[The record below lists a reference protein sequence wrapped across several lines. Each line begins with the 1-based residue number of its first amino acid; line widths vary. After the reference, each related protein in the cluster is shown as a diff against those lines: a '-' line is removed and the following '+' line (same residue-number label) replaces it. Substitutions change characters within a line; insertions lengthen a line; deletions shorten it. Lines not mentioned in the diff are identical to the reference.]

1 MRKERRTLYNE
12 GAFEE
17 LMLHENL
24 TINDLGHLC
33 IAGADTVLL
42 AQKHGTPLMVMDE
55 QRIRRNFQIYK
66 GAMAKYFGEG
76 SFPAFASKSFSCKYI
91 YRLARE
97 ENVGIDIVSSGE
109 LYTALEAGFNVEKSF
124 FHGNN
129 KTDFDIEYGIDNG
142 VGHFVVDNMTELDS
156 IDRIARKKGIIQPV
170 ILRLT
175 PGIDPHTHASITT
188 GQVDSK
194 FGIAIETGQADDAVR
209 YILSKANIRL
219 DGFHC
224 HIGSQI
230 FDIKPFCDAARLMIK
245 YIAEIKEKT
254 GYEAS
259 ILNLGGGFGVRY
271 IPSQP
276 ELDYEE
282 FIRLISEFINLEI
295 EASKIKR
302 PIIIME
308 PGRSIVADS
317 CLTLYTVGGTKE
329 IPGFKNYVS
338 VDGGMPDN
346 PRYALYQSDYTV
358 CLASRMN
365 DKKDFKCTV
374 AGRCCESG
382 DLLQENVDIPK
393 PQRGEILAVL
403 VTGAYNYSMAS
414 NYNRIPRPKVVGI
427 RDTGDFEIIRRET
440 FADLTKNDL

>member
-1 MRKERRTLYNE
+1 
-12 GAFEE
+12 
-17 LMLHENL
+17 MLHENL
-24 TINDLGHLC
+24 TVNALGHLC
-33 IAGADTVLL
+33 IAGADTVEL
-42 AQKHGTPLMVMDE
+42 ARQYGTPLMVMDE
-55 QRIRRNFQIYK
+55 ERIRRNFRIYK
-66 GAMAKYFGEG
+66 NAMSKYFGEG
-76 SFPAFASKSFSCKYI
+76 SFPAFASKAFSCKYI
-91 YRLARE
+91 YKIAKE

-109 LYTALEAGFNVEKSF
+109 LYTALKAGFDVSKSF

-129 KTDFDIEYGIDNG
+129 KTDFDIEYGISNG

-156 IDRIARKKGIIQPV
+156 INEIAGKKGIIQPV
-170 ILRLT
+170 LLRLT
-175 PGIDPHTHASITT
+175 PGIDPHTHAAITT

-194 FGIAIETGQADDAVR
+194 FGIAIETGQATEAVKYTLTR
-209 YILSKANIRL
+209 KNVRL

-245 YIAEIKEKT
+245 YISSLKVEL

-259 ILNLGGGFGVRY
+259 ILNLGGGFGVKY
-271 IPSQP
+271 IEAQP
-276 ELDYEE
+276 ELDYAE
-282 FIRLISEFINLEI
+282 FIRLVSQFIDNEVS
-295 EASKIKR
+295 ASGIKK
-302 PIIIME
+302 PTIVME

-317 CLTLYTVGGTKE
+317 CLTLYTVGGTKQ
-329 IPGFKNYVS
+329 IPGFKNYTS

-365 DKKDFKCTV
+365 DECDFECTI

-382 DLLQENVDIPK
+382 DLLQENVLIPK
-393 PQRGEILAVL
+393 PQRGDILAML

-414 NYNRIPRPKVVGI
+414 NYNRIPRPEVLGI
-427 RDTGDFEIIRRET
+427 KDGKEFEIIKRES
-440 FADLTKNDL
+440 FADLIKNDL

>member
-1 MRKERRTLYNE
+1 
-12 GAFEE
+12 
-17 LMLHENL
+17 MLHENL
-24 TINDLGHLC
+24 SINEKGHLC
-33 IAGADTVLL
+33 IANADTVEL
-42 AQKHGTPLMVMDE
+42 AKKYGTPLMVMDDA
-55 QRIRRNFQIYK
+55 RIRRNFRIYK
-66 GAMAKYFGEG
+66 NAMEKHFGKG
-76 SFPAFASKSFSCKYI
+76 SFPAFASKAFSCKYI
-91 YRLARE
+91 YRVARE
-97 ENVGIDIVSSGE
+97 EGVGIDIVSSGE
-109 LYTALEAGFNVEKSF
+109 LYTALDAGFDVSKSF

-129 KTDFDIEYGIDNG
+129 KTDFDIEYGINNG

-156 IDRIARKKGIIQPV
+156 IDRIAREKGIIQPV

-175 PGIDPHTHASITT
+175 PGIDPHTHAAIMT

-194 FGIAIETGQADDAVR
+194 FGIAIETGQATEAVK
-209 YILSKANIRL
+209 YTLSKKNIRL

-230 FDIKPFCDAARLMIK
+230 FDIKPFCDAARLMIE
-245 YIAEIKEKT
+245 YISSLKAEL
-254 GYEAS
+254 GYEAD

-271 IPSQP
+271 IDAQP

-282 FIRLISEFINLEI
+282 FIRLVSKYIDNEVK
-295 EASKIKR
+295 ASGIKK
-302 PIIIME
+302 PIIVME

-329 IPGFKNYVS
+329 IPGFKNYTS

-346 PRYALYQSDYTV
+346 PRYALYQADYTV

-365 DKKDFKCTV
+365 DKADFECTI

-382 DLLQENVDIPK
+382 DLIQEGVLIPK
-393 PQRGEILAVL
+393 PQRGDILSVL

-414 NYNRIPRPKVVGI
+414 NYNRIPRPAVVGI
-427 RDTGDFEIIRRET
+427 KDGKEFEIIKRET
-440 FADLTKNDL
+440 FADLIKNDL